1 MQFKANKWMDN
12 TFYPTWPS
20 GTEVQCAEFID
31 AYKQFDE
38 PIEYTFTREYLMNE
52 VQDRAPAASVIQ
64 EVETVEQ
71 VVDSLQESEDSPTH
85 STPLEGEDN
94 GEESN
99 DITTVAVPGYNY
111 IQLEVV

>member
-1 MQFKANKWMDN
+1 MQFKADKWVDN
-12 TFYPTWPS
+12 TFYPTWP
-20 GTEVQCAEFID
+20 GVTEVQCAEFID

-38 PIEYTFTREYLMNE
+38 PIEYTFTREYIMNE
-52 VQDRAPAASVIQ
+52 VQDMAPKTPSTE

-71 VVDSLQESEDSPTH
+71 VVESLPESTDSPTH

-94 GEESN
+94 SEESN
-99 DITTVAVPGYNY
+99 DIETVAVPGYNY